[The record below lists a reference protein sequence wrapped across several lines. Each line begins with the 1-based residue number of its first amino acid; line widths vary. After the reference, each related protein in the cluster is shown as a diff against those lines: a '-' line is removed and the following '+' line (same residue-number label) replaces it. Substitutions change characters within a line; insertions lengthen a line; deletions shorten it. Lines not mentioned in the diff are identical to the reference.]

1 MPSGLLKRSSG
12 YDGNRSFQT
21 FSSGRVLQT
30 TTAFALA
37 VAIDLGRGRTCDTM
51 VTGRSANLDSTHLVI
66 SAWCSHLI

>member
-21 FSSGRVLQT
+21 FSSRRVLQI

-37 VAIDLGRGRTCDTM
+37 VVIDLGRGRMCDRM

-66 SAWCSHLI
+66 